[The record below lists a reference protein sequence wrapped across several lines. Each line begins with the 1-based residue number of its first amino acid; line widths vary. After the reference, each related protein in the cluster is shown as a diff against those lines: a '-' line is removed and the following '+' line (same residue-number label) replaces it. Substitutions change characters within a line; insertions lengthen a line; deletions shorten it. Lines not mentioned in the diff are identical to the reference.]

1 MRAFDE
7 TDIPA
12 RTHATEALAPWAD
25 AFAGAAPAGESFLTS
40 RDYTLLEGHLYRRGE
55 DGPQPLLARLI
66 RAKLSHARVVLT
78 GDVDADVATGDSRV
92 VIAVDGR
99 PDESRLLVHWD
110 DDRVRGDTLRV
121 ATLLGVTVLGM
132 RAGQEAR
139 LLRADGSL
147 GRVLL
152 RQVAFQPEAFRN
164 RAIRNA
170 R

>member
-1 MRAFDE
+1 MRAFDK
-7 TDIPA
+7 TDVSTGT
-12 RTHATEALAPWAD
+12 RATEAPGPWAD
-25 AFAGAAPAGESFLTS
+25 AFAGAELAGESFLTS
-40 RDYTLLEGHLYRRGE
+40 RDYTLLEGHLYRLGE

-66 RAKLSHARVVLT
+66 RTRLSHARVVLT

-92 VIAVDGR
+92 VISVDGR

-110 DDRVRGDTLRV
+110 DSRVTGDTLRV

-152 RQVAFQPEAFRN
+152 REVAFQPEAFRR